1 MEVSS
6 LDAISNPSRSS
17 EPPAINDP
25 ASPIQSTS
33 PSLAYSSTKDHCSIS
48 DSSTHNPTLKPY
60 IYLQPLSTSQR
71 SLYKSFAELKSMSLD
86 SESDDDELKSV
97 VGEYQDQETLF
108 YYARREDGIC
118 HKVCGL

>member
-1 MEVSS
+1 
-6 LDAISNPSRSS
+6 
-17 EPPAINDP
+17 
-25 ASPIQSTS
+25 
-33 PSLAYSSTKDHCSIS
+33 
-48 DSSTHNPTLKPY
+48 
-60 IYLQPLSTSQR
+60 
-71 SLYKSFAELKSMSLD
+71 MSLD